1 MAKNK
6 ARLDILLVQKGLVD
20 SREKAKALIMA
31 GKVFKENLCLD
42 KPGMMIDENTILSI
56 KGVVHPYV
64 SRGGLKL
71 AKAIEVFGLE
81 LQDRVITDIGAS
93 TGGFTDCSLQ
103 NGARKV
109 YAVDVG
115 YGQLDWKLRNNERVI
130 CMERTNAR
138 YLKED
143 SLPEKVDW
151 VVCDVSFISLTK
163 IFSSMILI
171 LKESGQAL
179 VLIKP
184 QFEAGPENVGKNGVV
199 RDPQVHRNV
208 LENVLQ
214 EAEHHGFTVKGLHYS
229 PIRGPEGN
237 IEFLAWLQKDS
248 GIEINSLDWKSE
260 ISRLVLKAQA
270 GTE

>member
-6 ARLDILLVQKGLVD
+6 SRLDLLLVQKGLVE

-31 GKVFKENLCLD
+31 GKVYKDNLRLD
-42 KPGMMIDENTILSI
+42 KPGIMLEEDTGLIV
-56 KGVVHPYV
+56 KGEIHPYV

-71 AKAIEVFGLE
+71 AKAMDVFQLD
-81 LQDRVITDIGAS
+81 LKDKVIADIGAS
-93 TGGFTDCSLQ
+93 TGGFTDCALQ
-103 NGARKV
+103 NGASRV

-115 YGQLDWKLRNNERVI
+115 YGQLAWRLRSDERVV
-130 CMERTNAR
+130 CLERTNAR
-138 YLKED
+138 YLTAD

-151 VVCDVSFISLTK
+151 IVCDVSFISLTK
-163 IFSSMILI
+163 IFPSMTAI
-171 LKESGQAL
+171 LKESGQGL

-199 RDPQVHRNV
+199 RDPQVHRGVLQNV
-208 LENVLQ
+208 LS
-214 EAEHHGFTVKGLHYS
+214 EAQKQGFQVKGLDFS

-237 IEFLAWLQKDS
+237 IEFLAWLRKGNEQ
-248 GIEINSLDWKSE
+248 EAAVFDWNPCLNE
-260 ISRLVLKAQA
+260 LVLKAQA